1 MLMLSVQV
9 NQYGAGVGQL
19 GGAGER
25 IVKVSAA
32 STFGGDN
39 ASQNEF
45 VTVWSFKATFDCRLF
60 SSSSYHR
67 GVGLPSG

>member
-9 NQYGAGVGQL
+9 DQYGAGVRQL

-32 STFGGDN
+32 STFGGDD

-45 VTVWSFKATFDCRLF
+45 VAVWCFKATFVLVTAYLAAAPAEIDF
-60 SSSSYHR
+60 
-67 GVGLPSG
+67 